1 MNKYIAHLKTITTH
15 KRYVRKYCFMCG
27 LYYQGLVH
35 DLSKYSLTEYFE
47 SVKYYTGSSS
57 PIDECKKVNGYSMA
71 WLHHR
76 GRNPHH
82 WEYWIDNFQSG
93 GIALRIPWKYLL
105 EMFCD
110 FLGAGMA
117 YSKGKNLSEREFIDS
132 EIKWWKGRRKEC
144 VMNRYSRM
152 VIDYLFMYLDDT
164 ESISKLLHDRVRL
177 ESLKHSY
184 ENKCILMRTRKLD
197 NYYRE

>member
-1 MNKYIAHLKTITTH
+1 
-15 KRYVRKYCFMCG
+15 MCG

-35 DLSKYSLTEYFE
+35 DLSKYSPIEYFE

-57 PIDECKKVNGYSMA
+57 PIDECKKANGYSMA

-82 WEYWIDNFQSG
+82 WEYWMDNFQSG
-93 GIALRIPWKYLL
+93 GTPLRIPWKYLL

-132 EIKWWKGRRKEC
+132 EIKWWKTRRKEC

-164 ESISKLLHDRVRL
+164 ESISKLLHDKVRL
-177 ESLKHSY
+177 NSLKHLY
-184 ENKCILMRTRKLD
+184 EDKHMLMRTRKLD
-197 NYYRE
+197 NYYMEGMN